1 MENKREVKDAGLAYI
16 KAGLAVVPARLEWKE
31 HKGKYEKI
39 PIRKAW
45 NESIMSQS
53 EWSTMTPQVVGILT
67 GSLNQNLEAI
77 DFDLKHDLTGKVWDD
92 YTAIM
97 QDNAPELWSKLVIQK
112 TISGGCHIIYRCEFI
127 DKNQHLAREEKGKDA
142 IIETRGQD
150 QGRGSYIVVAPT
162 EGYEFIQGDL
172 FNIPTITREERDL
185 LFTVARTFD
194 LQPVDLVSE
203 IKQQRYTPP
212 PQGTNNSCFKDYN
225 ERATVEDLC
234 TILENNFWTIHSKDH
249 EKIFFTRPN
258 GSGKSANLL
267 TSRRVLYV
275 WSNNAEKLPVQE
287 PIWPAKLFIL
297 LCHDGNEDAAREDLF
312 NKGYGTRTPEKE
324 AKQTKVK
331 ATIETHT
338 GESKEVPPGTNI
350 TTAEM
355 KDIYTVVL
363 HKDGNA
369 DADEL
374 INEITE
380 YYQAG
385 KAVYVQD
392 SETDAHHA
400 GHNVFLS
407 IQWDQYNDA
416 KDDRQRDIIRDA
428 IIVFTDNLNGA
439 DKAVYEAAGCQVLD
453 ISADHWSD
461 HLKLIHER
469 EAERRHT
476 ERKADIR
483 AKIQEA
489 ASQGDDEAILK
500 LSRQLEN
507 TSAARADFTKQ
518 NTIKDLIAER
528 QEEKDRIYSGY
539 IIDKSRLYFP
549 AADVMLV
556 AGYTGMNK
564 TAFLVNLAL
573 NAIKNG
579 NEKSKY
585 LFLTMEQSWADVM
598 ERFINTYIDISDIG
612 NQINGYT
619 IPNEATIRK
628 YYQSGQD
635 PKHINEN
642 VRGEFLKR
650 ENEFIQN
657 IWHRINIQ
665 YNEDDALSIIETIRR
680 YKEATPELAAVF
692 VDQISFL
699 SLTSEV
705 KKRDRINSRQEELKY
720 IGEKMK
726 SFFGQIKIPMIAA
739 IQISRQGH
747 EKGQANGYNLA
758 SLAESG
764 DNERIAHTVVTIED
778 YNYRTEPLQK
788 KEALEITILKRRG
801 DVINIKEQKKYNAA
815 TRAVYNESYNIAAQD
830 ANGKIAST
838 KKTTENNNEDYLDL
852 MPF

>member
-1 MENKREVKDAGLAYI
+1 MENVKGYAQKYIAAGLNPLPI
-16 KAGLAVVPARLEWKE
+16 G
-31 HKGKYEKI
+31 KGKVPLLPEGHTYLTQKHDNLNVFNSALKI
-39 PIRKAW
+39 ALAAGDV
-45 NESIMSQS
+45 SD
-53 EWSTMTPQVVGILT
+53 
-67 GSLNQNLEAI
+67 NLLCI
-77 DFDLKHDLTGKVWDD
+77 DFDQKDGNDVSQIFNQFIESK
-92 YTAIM
+92 YFKSIE
-97 QDNAPELWSKLVIQK
+97 DNCAVIS
-112 TISGGCHIIYRCEFI
+112 TPSGGYHIILKAEQPIRTH
-127 DKNQHLAREEKGKDA
+127 KLARFQDGTTMIEVRGSGAYFLTYPTDGYVYIQGLHIENIEHTDQETVNDLLKYARSFSKDDIKETNKHKGIWPERWPDNTPDGKYNNECADEA
-142 IIETRGQD
+142 KQILIDNNWQYIETR
-150 QGRGSYIVVAPT
+150 
-162 EGYEFIQGDL
+162 
-172 FNIPTITREERDL
+172 RDGI
-185 LFTVARTFD
+185 
-194 LQPVDLVSE
+194 E
-203 IKQQRYTPP
+203 Y
-212 PQGTNNSCFKDYN
+212 
-225 ERATVEDLC
+225 
-234 TILENNFWTIHSKDH
+234 W
-249 EKIFFTRPN
+249 TRP
-258 GSGKSANLL
+258 GKNPEDGISATWGRFFNCF
-267 TSRRVLYV
+267 YV
-275 WSNNAEKLPVQE
+275 WSQNVPDNAFEAEKGYTPFD
-287 PIWPAKLFIL
+287 IFCTYKHNKDWKAAKDELRQRFGMNA
-297 LCHDGNEDAAREDLF
+297 DN
-312 NKGYGTRTPEKE
+312 
-324 AKQTKVK
+324 AKHTKVT

-338 GESKEVPPGTNI
+338 GESKEVPPGTSI

-363 HKDGNA
+363 HKDGET
-369 DADEL
+369 DAAEL

-392 SETDAHHA
+392 PGTAAHHA
-400 GHNVFLS
+400 GYNVFLS

-428 IIVFTDNLNGA
+428 IIAFTDNLNGA
-439 DKAVYEAAGCQVLD
+439 DKGEYEAAGCNILD

-461 HLKLIHER
+461 HLKLIRER
-469 EAERRHT
+469 EAERRQT
-476 ERKADIR
+476 ERRADIR

-489 ASQGDDEAILK
+489 ANQGNDEAILK
-500 LSRQLEN
+500 LSRQLEA

-528 QEEKDRIYSGY
+528 QEEKGRIYSGY
-539 IIDKSRLYFP
+539 IIEKSRLYFP

-579 NEKSKY
+579 DEKSKY

-598 ERFINTYIDISDIG
+598 ERFINTYIDISNIG

-726 SFFGQIKIPMIAA
+726 SFFKQIKIPMIAA

-747 EKGQANGYNLA
+747 ERGQANGYNLS

-764 DNERIAHTVVTIED
+764 DNERIAHTVVAIED
-778 YNYRTEPLQK
+778 YNYRTEPGKQR
-788 KEALEITILKRRG
+788 EALEITILKRRG

-815 TRAVYNESYNIAAQD
+815 TRAVYNEDYNIAKED
-830 ANGKIAST
+830 ANGKITST
-838 KKTTENNNEDYLDL
+838 KETIKKKNNGLPL
-852 MPF
+852 Q

>member
-1 MENKREVKDAGLAYI
+1 MEDLRKVKDAGLEYI
-16 KAGLAVVPARLEWKE
+16 KAGLAVVPAKLELNE
-31 HKGKYEKI
+31 RKGKYEKT

-45 NESIMSQS
+45 NESIMSAA
-53 EWSTMTPQVVGILT
+53 EWAIMKPQAVGILT
-67 GSLNQNLEAI
+67 GNLNQNLEVI
-77 DFDLKHDLTGKVWDD
+77 DFDLKHDLSGKVWED
-92 YTAIM
+92 YTSIM

-112 TISGGCHIIYRCEFI
+112 TISGGYHIIYRCEFI

-162 EGYEFIQGDL
+162 EGYELIQGSF
-172 FNIPTITREERDL
+172 FNIPTITREERHI
-185 LFTVARTFD
+185 LFAVARTFD

-225 ERATVEDLC
+225 ERATVEDLR
-234 TILENNFWTIHSKDH
+234 TILEDNFWTVHSKDH

-324 AKQTKVK
+324 AKQAKIKT
-331 ATIETHT
+331 TIETST
-338 GESKEVPPGTNI
+338 GESRDVPPGTSI

-363 HKDGNA
+363 HKDGET
-369 DADEL
+369 DAAEL
-374 INEITE
+374 ISEITE

-385 KAVYVQD
+385 KTVYVQD
-392 SETDAHHA
+392 PGTAAHHA
-400 GHNVFLS
+400 GYNVFLS

-428 IIVFTDNLNGA
+428 IIAFTDNLNGA
-439 DKAVYEAAGCQVLD
+439 DRGEYEAAGCNILD
-453 ISADHWSD
+453 ISADHWGD
-461 HLKLIHER
+461 YLNRIRER
-469 EAERRHT
+469 EAERRQT

-500 LSRQLEN
+500 LSRQLEA
-507 TSAARADFTKQ
+507 TSTGRADFTKQ

-539 IIDKSRLYFP
+539 TIQNSKLLLP
-549 AADVMLV
+549 AADMMLV

-579 NEKSKY
+579 DEKSKY

-628 YYQSGQD
+628 YYQSSQD

-642 VRGEFLKR
+642 VRSEFLKR

-747 EKGQANGYNLA
+747 ERGQANGYNLS

-778 YNYRTEPLQK
+778 YNYKPEGTDK
-788 KEALEITILKRRG
+788 KPELEITILKRRG
-801 DVINIKEQKKYNAA
+801 DIINIKEQKKYNAS
-815 TRAVYNESYNIAAQD
+815 TRAVYNGSYNIATQS
-830 ANGKIAST
+830 ANGEIKST
-838 KKTTENNNEDYLDL
+838 NN
-852 MPF
+852 F